1 MVPALKHKSLI
12 SADKFADAKYTTV
25 ITIEKVLVYY
35 GNEVT
40 LRALGQAIL
49 KGWRFKT
56 SGLCR
61 VPLKP
66 KVEYYKYTYH
76 STKPPI
82 HRAIHQGHLRYTH
95 HRTSN

>member
-1 MVPALKHKSLI
+1 MVSALKHKSLI

-40 LRALGQAIL
+40 LGALGQAIL

-56 SGLCR
+56 SGLWR

-66 KVEYYKYTYH
+66 KV
-76 STKPPI
+76 
-82 HRAIHQGHLRYTH
+82 
-95 HRTSN
+95 